1 MRVHDRRKLRH
12 IRRHTGSALAEFGPT
27 LWVFFILI
35 FFPLLNLASFLT
47 GVVTVMLVAN
57 FGARNAGSAQSMT
70 EALTAMNQTVT
81 DLTPFQSFSRMTPT
95 GGVGNGAALTALVT
109 QTGSG
114 SIIRY
119 SPPAVA
125 GRIDVSDNAQNAA
138 VYQYEVRA
146 TYDVA
151 PLMNFSG
158 VPMLGDVPILGRAV
172 PVEFNATASVEHP
185 EGLNR

>member
-1 MRVHDRRKLRH
+1 MWL
-12 IRRHTGSALAEFGPT
+12 
-27 LWVFFILI
+27 FFIMI

-47 GVVTVMLVAN
+47 GVVTVMLTAN
-57 FGARNAGSAQSMT
+57 FGARNAGAAQSMT
-70 EALTAMNQTVT
+70 EAQNAVNATVT
-81 DLTPFQSFSRMTPT
+81 QLQPFQSFSRMTPNT
-95 GGVGNGAALTALVT
+95 TPNGAALSAVVT

-114 SIIRY
+114 SVQSY
-119 SPPAVA
+119 PPPAVS

-138 VYQYEVRA
+138 VYQYQVRA

-158 VPMLGDVPILGRAV
+158 LPLLGGVPILGTAV
-172 PVEFNATASVEHP
+172 PVEFTATASVEHP